1 MQPVTLPVS
10 ENKRVPREPATFN
23 HYMPL
28 QIRFN
33 DIDMVGHVNNS
44 VYLTFFDMG
53 KTRYFMDVWP
63 EPLDWSG
70 ISLVIVNV
78 NCDFLEPTYFTD
90 KAHVYTRTVAISEH
104 TVKIEQRIVDDVTG
118 HTKAQCM
125 TILAGFDPKTVSG
138 TPIDPRWI
146 DALEKYENRP
156 LKN

>member
-10 ENKRVPREPATFN
+10 DNKRVPQEPATFR

-28 QIRFN
+28 QLRFN

-63 EPLDWSG
+63 EALDWSR
-70 ISLVIVNV
+70 ITLVIVNV

-90 KAHVYTRTVAISEH
+90 NVKVYTRTLSISDH
-104 TVKIEQRIVDDVTG
+104 SVKVEQRIIDDETG
-118 HTKAQCM
+118 HTKAQCI
-125 TILAGFDPKTVSG
+125 TILAGFDPKTATG
-138 TPIDPRWI
+138 APIDPKWI
-146 DALEKYENRP
+146 EAIERYENRR
-156 LKN
+156 LKK